1 MIKNAPRDAYSR
13 EEETSRKG
21 SREPP
26 ECVKAHSLLF
36 KKKHMNR
43 IHHGIRLL

>member
-1 MIKNAPRDAYSR
+1 MMKNASRDAHSR
-13 EEETSRKG
+13 EEETCRKG
-21 SREPP
+21 SREPS
-26 ECVKAHSLLF
+26 ECAKAHSLLF